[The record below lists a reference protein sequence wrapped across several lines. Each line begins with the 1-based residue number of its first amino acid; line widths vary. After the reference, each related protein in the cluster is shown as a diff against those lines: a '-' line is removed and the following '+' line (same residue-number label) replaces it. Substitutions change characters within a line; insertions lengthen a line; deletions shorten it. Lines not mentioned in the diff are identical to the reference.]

1 MQAQGSVLTNRY
13 AEGCPG
19 TRYYGGCEHVDVIEQ
34 PAIDRVTALFGA
46 QTHCIE
52 LNAIASVKSINAA
65 CLASNGD
72 GSHEVI
78 LDKAIKTMRETGPYM
93 RTKYQETARGGLA
106 VNVIEC

>member
-1 MQAQGSVLTNRY
+1 VLTNKY

-34 PAIDRVTALFGA
+34 LAIDRVTALFGD
-46 QTHCIE
+46 QVPCIE
-52 LNAIASVKSINAA
+52 LNAIASLKSINAA

-72 GSHEVI
+72 GSHKI
-78 LDKAIKTMRETGPYM
+78 SLDKAIKTMRETGPYM
-93 RTKYQETARGGLA
+93 KTRYQETARGGLA